1 MQPEVLRKVI
11 EVKACDQGVV
21 PLAGQFV
28 SLASCVVAQN
38 LWYYHRLPYLY
49 VLCNYIA
56 VRVQELARVEVY
68 AVALFDSQ
76 LCVVNAV
83 VC

>member
-1 MQPEVLRKVI
+1 MIRQHVSPAVQPEVLREVI

-21 PLAGQFV
+21 PLAWKFV

-49 VLCNYIA
+49 VLCNYVA
-56 VRVQELARVEVY
+56 VRVHELTRVKVY
-68 AVALFDSQ
+68 AVTLFDS
-76 LCVVNAV
+76 
-83 VC
+83 